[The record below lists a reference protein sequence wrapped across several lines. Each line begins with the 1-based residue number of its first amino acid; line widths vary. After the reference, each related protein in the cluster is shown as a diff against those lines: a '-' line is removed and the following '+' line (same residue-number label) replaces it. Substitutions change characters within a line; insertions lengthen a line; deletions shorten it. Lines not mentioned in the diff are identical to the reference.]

1 MLLTDIFRCSK
12 IYESWFALNT
22 RLSMNYFSV
31 SRGMSAKDSE
41 VLLRISGKKN
51 EGWNRLETRRDERRT
66 IVVRGIG
73 SWEASF
79 MDSWD
84 RLLNRF
90 YWLKK
95 IWGFFASIDSKISS
109 TLSKSDTDA
118 ILSID
123 A

>member
-1 MLLTDIFRCSK
+1 
-12 IYESWFALNT
+12 
-22 RLSMNYFSV
+22 MNYFSV